1 MHSKTLFSNMVNNTH
16 TGIQTEACSKRL
28 AISHKV
34 KNEYVTFASDRGT
47 YNLIEEAPESI

>member
-1 MHSKTLFSNMVNNTH
+1 MVNNTH
-16 TGIQTEACSKRL
+16 TGIQREACSKRL